1 MLFFVFIGLTSALTP
16 GECIEKLTNY
26 SIDGACFQL
35 LLSKLLGYLMISASL
50 MLKVPQLLKIYKNSS
65 VEGISLTSFYFEV
78 LGFSIMSA
86 YSIHNSNPFS
96 TYGELVIISI
106 QCILQVLLFWTVGNV
121 SYSHKIQAGTF
132 FVFGWFIPLFVIS
145 VYEISQLK
153 FIENNKI
160 FLFQLII
167 SIFLIIFNNKNFIS
181 DLEILE
187 LEKNKMYKS
196 VINESLLVEKLNFK
210 DYVNK
215 RESYLNISNIKNIN
229 FFKDKNAPIAFS
241 NSGNIEK
248 AYFRRYEYL
257 AKYADSKAQNQ
268 KYIIN
273 SNGLVTNAQYWCN
286 YLSNNAFMHD
296 NKTKKFVKCK

>member
-1 MLFFVFIGLTSALTP
+1 MAQQYITFEKKLLIYCFLLIYIFGVFFINFIKNNSNKFILFFFLFYCVF
-16 GECIEKLTNY
+16 Y
-26 SIDGACFQL
+26 
-35 LLSKLLGYLMISASL
+35 
-50 MLKVPQLLKIYKNSS
+50 
-65 VEGISLTSFYFEV
+65 
-78 LGFSIMSA
+78 
-86 YSIHNSNPFS
+86 
-96 TYGELVIISI
+96 LVI
-106 QCILQVLLFWTVGNV
+106 V
-121 SYSHKIQAGTF
+121 SGYYIR
-132 FVFGWFIPLFVIS
+132 WFIPLFVIA
-145 VYEISQLK
+145 VYEISKLK
-153 FIENNKI
+153 FIQNNNI

-187 LEKNKMYKS
+187 LEKNKIYKS

-215 RESYLNISNIKNIN
+215 RESFLNISNIKNIN

-257 AKYADSKAQNQ
+257 AKYGNPETENK

-273 SNGLVTNAQYWCN
+273 PNGLVSNAQYWCN
-286 YLSNNAFMHD
+286 YLSNDAFVY
-296 NKTKKFVKCK
+296 NVKNSNFIKCK

>member
-132 FVFGWFIPLFVIS
+132 FVFGWFIPLFGD
-145 VYEISQLK
+145 
-153 FIENNKI
+153 
-160 FLFQLII
+160 FLPEEFWTYVPVS
-167 SIFLIIFNNKNFIS
+167 SIFMNLVVKFSQIKTIFVNGSTGNLSFITNFMNLVGTIARIFTTFTELNDKLLILSYGIGATCNFVIIFQFLI
-181 DLEILE
+181 
-187 LEKNKMYKS
+187 YW
-196 VINESLLVEKLNFK
+196 
-210 DYVNK
+210 
-215 RESYLNISNIKNIN
+215 
-229 FFKDKNAPIAFS
+229 
-241 NSGNIEK
+241 NSKPKE
-248 AYFRRYEYL
+248 
-257 AKYADSKAQNQ
+257 D
-268 KYIIN
+268 
-273 SNGLVTNAQYWCN
+273 
-286 YLSNNAFMHD
+286 
-296 NKTKKFVKCK
+296 